1 LLCFD
6 LVCGWEPPEG
16 RAPTL
21 TVSLLVL
28 IHPLLLLLLLLLL
41 LHLFAGVV
49 GIPVAAFLIV
59 YCGMPA
65 DIMPSPAVNSST
77 LMFLCCQRQDRPL
90 YNAVH
95 ALWHLVSGVGPLAS
109 VWLFHR
115 LALSNGDLTYV
126 MGLPPARSL
135 DPWHTLPLVP
145 TAALLAGVAVNVA
158 GNLAGVMPLD

>member
-1 LLCFD
+1 MT
-6 LVCGWEPPEG
+6 
-16 RAPTL
+16 APF
-21 TVSLLVL
+21 LVL
-28 IHPLLLLLLLLLL
+28 IHPLL

-65 DIMPSPAVNSST
+65 DIVPSPAVNSST
-77 LMFLCCQRQDRPL
+77 ALLFLCCQRQDRPL
-90 YNAVH
+90 YNTIHAV
-95 ALWHLVSGVGPLAS
+95 WHLVSGVGPLAS